1 MHRLVSKVLIVQ
13 VFALGCT
20 VTRNITFCCKWLH
33 VKHFGGKLR
42 LFKGFW
48 LWRDRGER
56 SEFNEFAKALL
67 LQILVGVFAVIRDVV
82 KQVSNLDG

>member
-1 MHRLVSKVLIVQ
+1 M
-13 VFALGCT
+13 
-20 VTRNITFCCKWLH
+20 
-33 VKHFGGKLR
+33 
-42 LFKGFW
+42 FKGFW